1 MSAISLLQSGL
12 AGFQKATSDAE
23 RSADA
28 IASSAGLSSESGA
41 TTDLTEALVTLKQ
54 AEIQAQASAKIIAA
68 ADETMGSLLDE
79 MA

>member
-12 AGFQKATSDAE
+12 AGFQKATTDAQ
-23 RSADA
+23 RGASS
-28 IASSAGLSSESGA
+28 IASSSDLSKSSTG
-41 TTDLTEALVTLKQ
+41 TDLTEALVTLKQ
-54 AEIQAQASAKIIAA
+54 AEIQAQASAKVIAA